1 MHSTWCWSAGLLPSK
16 MLRLCRLG
24 LFPLLSDHISRSD
37 VPCQEGTLC
46 DWQSVFPAFYVPL
59 VLPSDHTRNI
69 SALFPFYVKVSS
81 PRALGLHRI
90 LPGMEGRIPKAPFV
104 KIRAPASLCL
114 PWLPFPLS
122 AWAVIDVPNARRDA
136 YVLSSLD

>member
-1 MHSTWCWSAGLLPSK
+1 MTGSLS
-16 MLRLCRLG
+16 
-24 LFPLLSDHISRSD
+24 FP
-37 VPCQEGTLC
+37 T
-46 DWQSVFPAFYVPL
+46 FYVSL

-81 PRALGLHRI
+81 LRALGLQRI
-90 LPGMEGRIPKAPFV
+90 LRGMEGRIPKAPFV